1 MTKVQCFTFN
11 PFQEN
16 TYIVYDDSKD
26 CIIFDPGNINVK
38 EDKILSGFIA
48 QHELRPVRLI
58 NTHCHLDHV
67 FGNEYVVDQ
76 YKIDFAIHKGE
87 IPVLNSFLPT
97 CQMYGVPIKTPSPS
111 PTSFIVDQEL
121 IEFGNTKL
129 VALFTPGHSP
139 ASLSFY
145 CEAENFIIAGDV
157 LFRESIGRT
166 DLPGGNFDT
175 LIQSIQIKLF
185 TLPDGTIVY
194 SGHGPATTIGHEKR
208 YNPFLND

>member
-1 MTKVQCFTFN
+1 M
-11 PFQEN
+11 
-16 TYIVYDDSKD
+16 
-26 CIIFDPGNINVK
+26 
-38 EDKILSGFIA
+38 
-48 QHELRPVRLI
+48 
-58 NTHCHLDHV
+58 DHV

-97 CQMYGVPIKTPSPS
+97 CQMYGVPIKTASPP

-145 CEAENFIIAGDV
+145 CAAENFIIAGDV
-157 LFRESIGRT
+157 LFPESIGRT
-166 DLPGGNFDT
+166 DLPGGDFDT
-175 LIQSIQIKLF
+175 LIQSIRTKLF
-185 TLPDGTIVY
+185 TLPDDTIVY

-208 YNPFLND
+208 HNPFLND